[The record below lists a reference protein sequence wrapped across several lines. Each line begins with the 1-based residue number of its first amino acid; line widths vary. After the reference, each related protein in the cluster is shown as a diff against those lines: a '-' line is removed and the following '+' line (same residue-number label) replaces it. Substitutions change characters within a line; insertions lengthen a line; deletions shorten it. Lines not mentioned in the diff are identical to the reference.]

1 MLSQSG
7 VGFASECSGAVL
19 KELSLPLVE
28 HRGMDLVVVAEV
40 GDGYSVDQIASKDG
54 HFLIRR
60 VLITSLGHD
69 ENLLSNYSLFEKG
82 FSPFSLGAKQVLRMA
97 LYKCHSSY
105 CYGLTYMSRKVLNYL
120 FRPDETVSQHNT
132 I

>member
-1 MLSQSG
+1 MQLGFKLLDGFLVLGHSG

-19 KELSLPLVE
+19 EELGLPLVE
-28 HRGMDLVVVAEV
+28 HRGMNLVFVAEV
-40 GDGYSVDQIASKDG
+40 GDGYSVDQMASKDG

-82 FSPFSLGAKQVLRMA
+82 FSPLSLGAKQIA
-97 LYKCHSSY
+97 LFE
-105 CYGLTYMSRKVLNYL
+105 GNPRAG
-120 FRPDETVSQHNT
+120 
-132 I
+132 